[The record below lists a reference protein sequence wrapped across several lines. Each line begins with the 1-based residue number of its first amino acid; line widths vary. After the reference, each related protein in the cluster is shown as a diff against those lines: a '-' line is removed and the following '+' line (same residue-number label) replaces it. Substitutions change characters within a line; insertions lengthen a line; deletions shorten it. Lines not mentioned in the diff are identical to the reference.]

1 MREASFY
8 FALLKLR
15 FEPLIHKPDKIPFMN
30 LQTKSGKPLFPIGIG
45 TWNIGSRINSEN
57 LGSKYR
63 GVESVHGNEDQEI
76 KAIRYSISKG
86 QNHIDCAE
94 MYGGFYTD
102 EIVGRALTGA
112 NRSDLYIADKLWRT
126 SVGRGLVRHTV
137 EKMLKKLGTDYIDLL
152 YIHAPWEEAP
162 WREAIPQIDELIDE
176 GVVRQF
182 GVSNFGVD
190 HMQEALA
197 LSKHPIAAN
206 QMKYN
211 VLFKDDVDQAFR
223 DFCKEHDIQIV
234 AYQPVKRQEVLANE
248 VVQAIAEAHNATP
261 AQVALD
267 WLIQMDMLP
276 IPKAITKA
284 HIDENVGAVNLKLT
298 DADVEALSRIS

>member
-1 MREASFY
+1 M
-8 FALLKLR
+8 K
-15 FEPLIHKPDKIPFMN
+15 

-45 TWNIGSRINSEN
+45 TWNIGSRINPEN

-63 GVESVHGNEDQEI
+63 GVEPAHGNENQEI
-76 KAIRYSISKG
+76 EALRYSISKG

-102 EIVGRALTGA
+102 EIVGRALAGA
-112 NRSDLYIADKLWRT
+112 NRSDLYIADKLWKT
-126 SVGRGLVRHTV
+126 SVGRGLVRPTV
-137 EKMLKKLGTDYIDLL
+137 EKMLKKLGTDYLDLL
-152 YIHAPWEEAP
+152 YIHAPWNEAP
-162 WREAIPQIDELIDE
+162 WKEAITQIDELIDE

-182 GVSNFGVD
+182 GVSNFGVS

-197 LSKHPIAAN
+197 LSKHPIVVN

-211 VLFKDDVDQAFR
+211 VLYKDDIDQDFR

-248 VVQAIAEAHNATP
+248 VVKNIAEAHRAAP
-261 AQVALD
+261 AQVALA
-267 WLIQMDMLP
+267 WLVQMGTLP
-276 IPKAITKA
+276 IPKATAKA
-284 HIDENVGAVNLKLT
+284 HIDENVGAVDLTLT
-298 DADVEALSRIS
+298 DADIEALKTLR